1 MRRLVHAYPSH
12 PDRVIISR
20 MWLKMKRL
28 AVKYAPGIMTGLYS
42 GRLLSE
48 LAAFYFHLPI
58 GIMAA
63 GLITAV
69 AVIFSAWMLRRYSF
83 AQTWPLLGLL
93 GYVAYPF
100 LSWPAAA
107 TALADVALV
116 WVMARPF
123 T

>member
-69 AVIFSAWMLRRYSF
+69 AVIFSVWMLRRYSF
-83 AQTWPLLGLL
+83 AQI
-93 GYVAYPF
+93 
-100 LSWPAAA
+100 
-107 TALADVALV
+107 
-116 WVMARPF
+116 
-123 T
+123 